1 VTGAR
6 DSLPT
11 SLEAFVE
18 RVRTYTDL
26 PLAVGFGIGDPAQ
39 AGRVARIA
47 DGVIVGS
54 AVVRVADRAQD
65 PAAEV
70 AQFVAS
76 LRQGID
82 AATAERQPA
91 Q

>member
-6 DSLPT
+6 DRLPPG
-11 SLEAFVE
+11 LESFVA
-18 RVRTYTDL
+18 RVRSQTDL
-26 PLAVGFGIGDPAQ
+26 PLAVGFGIGDAAQ

-54 AVVRVADRAQD
+54 AVVRTADRAQD
-65 PAAEV
+65 PPKEV
-70 AQFVAS
+70 AAFIAQ

-82 AATAERQPA
+82 QATLERV
-91 Q
+91 